1 GPVGLVIDRGDLE
14 GPSQMTA
21 SSIGSA
27 AASAGRRSG
36 MPSSILR
43 FFSGRTPA
51 GRRALRRA
59 VASCA
64 TAWWRV
70 RLAVACESEH
80 QLGDLVPVTGIAPG
94 EAPLGG
100 IERGEERVALADVAE
115 PCLRLEG
122 ALAEAIINDVMPDL
136 QDDQPADLRLVQSA
150 ATEEVEVIEVPQLSP
165 PAPCCELLGERLLQ
179 CRRWNRRRFELVA
192 GVHGESDRRGGLG
205 GQPQLPG

>member
-115 PCLRLEG
+115 PCLRLDGPCQESDVLRRQRFRVHVRDDLRGIEG

-150 ATEEVEVIEVPQLSP
+150 ATEEVEVIE
-165 PAPCCELLGERLLQ
+165 
-179 CRRWNRRRFELVA
+179 
-192 GVHGESDRRGGLG
+192 
-205 GQPQLPG
+205 